1 MSTWAFYSGEF
12 QPYAASWARARGRKK
27 MAPGLIAVSR
37 MKGEDGGGEAAEEED
52 HKKDLLP
59 AKKDVVEK

>member
-1 MSTWAFYSGEF
+1 
-12 QPYAASWARARGRKK
+12 

-37 MKGEDGGGEAAEEED
+37 MKGEDGGGKAAAED

-59 AKKDVVEK
+59 AKKTWLKSNEIFLKKYFFIC